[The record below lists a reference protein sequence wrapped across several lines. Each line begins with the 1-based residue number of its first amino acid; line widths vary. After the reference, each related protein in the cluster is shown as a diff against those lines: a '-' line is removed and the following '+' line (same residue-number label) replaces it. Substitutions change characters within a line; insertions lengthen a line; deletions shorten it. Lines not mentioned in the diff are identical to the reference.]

1 MQQPCD
7 GVTVVD
13 FSQSL
18 AGALTTM
25 FLADTGAEVITV
37 EPPGG
42 DPLRGHPAYLQWR
55 RGQKSV
61 ALDLTLEDDQATAR
75 RLAARADAVIEAFRP
90 GVAERFGV
98 GYETLA
104 AENPRLVY
112 AAIRGFGERGP
123 YASLKGYEGIVAAK
137 AGLLLG
143 RRPWRREGPMFDAI
157 PRMSLGAAH
166 LAAQGVLA
174 ALWDRD
180 RTGRG
185 ARLEATLLAAATAH
199 SLNGWLVPVGEE
211 AAYAAKAEAPL
222 QHPDPHDA
230 STLGYTIAECKD
242 GRWIQ
247 SASTMV
253 HIFRNFLNL
262 IGLSEVY
269 DDPAMADIPYTFPSP
284 EAKAELGARIKER
297 LRTRTSDEW
306 TALFLEDGGC
316 GGERFGTVR
325 EYMEHPQAKHNG
337 IAIEVDDPR
346 VGRMEQIAPLVTFR
360 DTPSRVRAPAPFLD
374 EHRGEALALAAR
386 PLPAAGNTV
395 DGGAH
400 AARPPLEGV
409 TVLELASY
417 YAAPF
422 GATLL
427 ADLGARVIKI
437 EPPGG
442 DAMRRLPESSTKT
455 IQGKESV
462 AVDLKT
468 ERGREIFHRLVERAD
483 ALMHNFRPGADER
496 LGLDYETVSA
506 VNPRLVYLYAGSY
519 GSSGP
524 YHRQP
529 AFHPTV
535 SAVVGS
541 GVRAAGRGNPPMD
554 ASHGDPD
561 GALGVATAL
570 LLGLHAARRNG
581 KGQYIETRMI
591 TTGAYEVSDA
601 LLDYEGCPGEPSVDA
616 EQQGFHA
623 LYRLYRT
630 GGNGWV
636 FLACPKGDEWRR
648 LCAAIGRDDL
658 ARDPRFESPDARRKH
673 DAALAAEIEAPFA
686 KETADEWERRLTE
699 ADVACVRAD
708 GARWSRFWLTEPW
721 AAEQGLR
728 TITSH
733 PRRFEKP
740 HYRHGPALRFE
751 GVDLPAG
758 PAAYIGEHT
767 RPILAEL
774 GYDEADVSGLEAD
787 GVVLDQGPWV

>member
-7 GVTVVD
+7 GITVVD

-18 AGALTTM
+18 AGALATM

-42 DPLRGHPAYLQWR
+42 DPLRAHPAHLQWR

-61 ALDLTLEDDQATAR
+61 VLDLKSEDDRQTAR
-75 RLAARADAVIEAFRP
+75 RLAARADAVVEAFRP
-90 GVAERFGV
+90 GVAERLGI
-98 GYETLA
+98 GYEALS
-104 AENPRLVY
+104 AENPGLVY
-112 AAIRGFGERGP
+112 AAIRGFGERSP
-123 YASLKGYEGIVAAK
+123 YAGVKGYEGIVAAK

-143 RRPWRREGPMFDAI
+143 RHPWRREGPMFDAI
-157 PRMSLGAAH
+157 PRMTLGAAH

-174 ALWDRD
+174 ALWARD

-185 ARLEATLLAAATAH
+185 ARIEATLLAGAAAH

-222 QHPDPHDA
+222 QYSTPHDA
-230 STLGYTIAECKD
+230 ATLGYTIGECKD
-242 GRWIQ
+242 GRWFQ
-247 SASTMV
+247 GASTTV
-253 HIFRNFLNL
+253 KIFRSFLNVL
-262 IGLSEVY
+262 GLGEVWEE
-269 DDPAMADIPYTFPSP
+269 PGMADIPYTFPSL
-284 EAKAELGARIKER
+284 EAKEALRARIKER
-297 LRTRTSDEW
+297 LRTKTSGEW
-306 TALFLEDGGC
+306 AALFLEDGGC
-316 GGERFGTVR
+316 GGEHFATVR

-337 IAIEVDDPR
+337 ILVEVDDPR
-346 VGRMEQIAPLVTFR
+346 VERMKQISPLVAFR
-360 DTPSRVRAPAPFLD
+360 GTPSRVRAPAPFLD
-374 EHRGEALALAAR
+374 QHREEALALGAE
-386 PLPAAGNTV
+386 PLPAATPN
-395 DGGAH
+395 DAGA
-400 AARPPLEGV
+400 AKPPLEGV

-437 EPPGG
+437 EPPSG
-442 DAMRRLPESSTKT
+442 DLMRRLPESSTKT
-455 IQGKESV
+455 IQGKESI
-462 AVDLKT
+462 AIDLKT

-483 ALMHNFRPGADER
+483 ALMHNFRPGADKR

-554 ASHGDPD
+554 AAHGDPD
-561 GALGVATAL
+561 AALGVGTAL

-581 KGQYIETRMI
+581 KGQYLETRMI

-601 LLDYEGCPGEPSVDA
+601 LFDYDGCPEEPTVDPD
-616 EQQGFHA
+616 QQGFHA

-630 GGNGWV
+630 GGGGWV
-636 FLACPKGDEWRR
+636 FLACPKEDEWRR
-648 LCAAIGRDDL
+648 LCASIGREDL
-658 ARDPRFESPDARRKH
+658 AQDSRFASHGARLKH
-673 DAALAAEIEAPFA
+673 DDALAVEIEAALAEGTAE
-686 KETADEWERRLTE
+686 EWERRLTE

-708 GARWSRFWLTEPW
+708 GARWSRYWLTEPW
-721 AAEQGLR
+721 MVDQGLR
-728 TITSH
+728 TTTSH
-733 PRRFEKP
+733 PQRFEKP
-740 HYRHGPALRFE
+740 HYRHGPPLRIE

-758 PAAYIGEHT
+758 PAACIGEHT

-774 GYDEADVSGLEAD
+774 GYDESAVVAMEGD

>member
-7 GVTVVD
+7 GITVVD

-18 AGALTTM
+18 AGALATM
-25 FLADTGAEVITV
+25 FLADTGAEVVTV

-42 DPLRGHPAYLQWR
+42 DPLREHPAYLQWR

-61 ALDLTLEDDQATAR
+61 ALDLKSEEGRETAR
-75 RLAARADAVIEAFRP
+75 LLAARADAVIEAFRP
-90 GVAERFGV
+90 GVAERLGV
-98 GYETLA
+98 GYKALA
-104 AENPRLVY
+104 AENPGLVY

-123 YASLKGYEGIVAAK
+123 YAGLKAYEGIVAAK

-157 PRMSLGAAH
+157 PRMTLGAAH

-174 ALWDRD
+174 ALWDREH
-180 RTGRG
+180 TGRG
-185 ARLEATLLAAATAH
+185 VRLEATLLAAAAAH

-222 QHPDPHDA
+222 QHATPHDA
-230 STLGYTIAECKD
+230 ATLGYTIGECKD
-242 GRWIQ
+242 GRWFQ
-247 SASTMV
+247 GASTTV
-253 HIFRNFLNL
+253 HIFRSFLNVL
-262 IGLSEVY
+262 GLTEVY
-269 DDPAMADIPYTFPSP
+269 DDPTMADIPYTFPSP
-284 EAKAELGARIKER
+284 EAKEALRARIKEQ

-306 TALFLEDGGC
+306 AALFLQDGGC
-316 GGERFGTVR
+316 GGERFETVR

-337 IAIEVDDPR
+337 ITVEVDDPR
-346 VGRMEQIAPLVTFR
+346 VGRMKQISPLVTFR
-360 DTPSRVRAPAPFLD
+360 DTPSRVRAPAPFVD
-374 EHRGEALALAAR
+374 EHREEALALAAR
-386 PLPAAGNTV
+386 PPSVTAGSAEAT
-395 DGGAH
+395 
-400 AARPPLEGV
+400 RPPLEGV
-409 TVLELASY
+409 IVLELASY

-437 EPPGG
+437 EPPSG
-442 DAMRRLPESSTKT
+442 DLMRRLPESSTKT
-455 IQGKESV
+455 IQGKESI

-483 ALMHNFRPGADER
+483 ALMHNFRPGADKR

-506 VNPRLVYLYAGSY
+506 LNPRLVYLYAGSY

-535 SAVVGS
+535 SAVIGS

-561 GALGVATAL
+561 AALGVGTAL

-581 KGQYIETRMI
+581 KGQYLETRMI

-601 LLDYEGCPGEPSVDA
+601 LFDYEGCPEEPTVDP

-630 GGNGWV
+630 GGDGWV
-636 FLACPKGDEWRR
+636 FLACPREDEWRR
-648 LCAAIGRDDL
+648 LCAAIGRDAL
-658 ARDPRFESPDARRKH
+658 AEDPRFESGDARRKH
-673 DAALAAEIEAPFA
+673 DDELAAEIEQTLA
-686 KETADEWERRLTE
+686 KATAEEWERRLTE

-721 AAEQGLR
+721 VEEQGRR
-728 TITSH
+728 TTTSH
-733 PRRFEKP
+733 PRRFDKP

-758 PAAYIGEHT
+758 PAACIGEHT
-767 RPILAEL
+767 RPLLAEL
-774 GYDEADVSGLEAD
+774 GYHEAEIGALEAD
-787 GVVLDQGPWV
+787 GVVLDEGPWI